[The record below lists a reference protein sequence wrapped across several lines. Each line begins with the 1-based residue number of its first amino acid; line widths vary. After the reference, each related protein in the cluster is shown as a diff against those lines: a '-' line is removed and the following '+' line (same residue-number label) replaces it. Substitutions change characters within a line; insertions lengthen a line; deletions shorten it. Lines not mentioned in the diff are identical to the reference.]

1 MKKGVTVSEVEQIVF
16 DIARQRLTFN
26 EPIPDF
32 STRRPHILES
42 CLAAPLQTFGGR
54 PLYPR
59 FARRAA
65 MLFYL
70 MIKNHPFEN
79 GNKRIAMV
87 TLFYFLYANGKWLNA
102 DDQELFLFT
111 MWVAES
117 LPAFKDDVLNA
128 IEKFLASHMGKISS

>member
-1 MKKGVTVSEVEQIVF
+1 MKKGITVAEVEQIVF
-16 DIARQRLTFN
+16 DIARHHLTFN

-54 PLYPR
+54 SLYPR
-59 FARRAA
+59 FSRRAA

-117 LPAFKDDVLNA
+117 LPAFKDEVLNA
-128 IEKFLASHMGKISS
+128 IEKFLTSHIENIP